1 VCKLNHVH
9 GICDEVAQ
17 RASGQ
22 WVTAEDSGWKSDVG
36 ETDSLTLQCSCIM
49 CEGSVRTAQE
59 TRVVNW
65 EGESGNAVSGHG
77 GCLLQKSYGS

>member
-1 VCKLNHVH
+1 MSAK
-9 GICDEVAQ
+9 
-17 RASGQ
+17 
-22 WVTAEDSGWKSDVG
+22 
-36 ETDSLTLQCSCIM
+36 LTLTVQCSCIT

-65 EGESGNAVSGHG
+65 EGETGNAVSGHG